1 MGEPKSGNSKNA
13 AHLVL
18 IGSELLAA
26 AVFGIFADQTLGTTP
41 WLTVMGTLGGACLA
55 AWHSYM
61 ILTRLESR
69 R

>member
-41 WLTVMGTLGGACLA
+41 WLTVIGTFGGFSIA
-55 AWHSYM
+55 AWHAYTV
-61 ILTRLESR
+61 LTALESR
-69 R
+69 K